1 MYNLVSPLGAHPDA
15 FGFEAPRIKVQVK
28 HRQSSAG
35 GPDIRN
41 LIGTLGE
48 GEKALFVSTGGFTSE
63 AKIEARK
70 NPRLALVDLDEFVSL
85 LTENYHKMS
94 SDFRAIIPLRR
105 IWVPFTQ

>member
-1 MYNLVSPLGAHPDA
+1 M
-15 FGFEAPRIKVQVK
+15 K

-48 GEKALFVSTGGFTSE
+48 GEKGLFVSTGGFTSE

-70 NPRLALVDLDEFVSL
+70 NPRIALVDSDEFVKL
-85 LTENYHKMS
+85 LTENYHKIN
-94 SDFRAIIPLRR
+94 SDYKAIIPLRR
-105 IWVPFTQ
+105 IWVPFPPQ